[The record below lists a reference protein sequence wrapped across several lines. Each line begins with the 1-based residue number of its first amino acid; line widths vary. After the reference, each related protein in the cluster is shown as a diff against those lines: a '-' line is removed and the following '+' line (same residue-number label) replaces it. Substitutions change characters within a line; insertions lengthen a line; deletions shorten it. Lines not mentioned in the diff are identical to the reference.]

1 MTTLESRL
9 NSDYDFLD
17 DGEDELL
24 GAGGSTMNSN
34 KRSLDDA
41 NMDENGPENGAADD
55 EVEALKG
62 ASDGKEGDGAE
73 DLKKK
78 KVKRRTFNDTILTS
92 QSGLVQVYETFPGI
106 FANAG
111 KQDKDIANDLKKLIM
126 KYKEWGFQLF
136 PNLAFEDLVNR

>member
-1 MTTLESRL
+1 
-9 NSDYDFLD
+9 
-17 DGEDELL
+17 
-24 GAGGSTMNSN
+24 
-34 KRSLDDA
+34 
-41 NMDENGPENGAADD
+41 
-55 EVEALKG
+55 
-62 ASDGKEGDGAE
+62 KEGDGAE

>member
-1 MTTLESRL
+1 MSTLESRL

-17 DGEDELL
+17 DGETEEVLL
-24 GAGGSTMNSN
+24 GAGMSN
-34 KRSLDDA
+34 KRSLEDA
-41 NMDENGPENGAADD
+41 GMDENSPENGAADD

-62 ASDGKEGDGAE
+62 ASDSKDGEGGAE

-78 KVKRRTFNDTILTS
+78 KVKRRTFNDTTLTS
-92 QSGLVQVYETFPGI
+92 QSGLVQVYEIFPDM
-106 FANAG
+106 FAHAG
-111 KQDKDIANDLKKLIM
+111 KRDRDIASDLKRLIG